1 MFRSISSLPRSVAIR
16 LGSRNSQVVTGCG
29 AAKAENR
36 YLGLRNFS
44 FLRSPF
50 GEENWKSA
58 RTFAFIGK
66 VTLRVEHESLE
77 LDDHV
82 VYVVDCSVLMIH

>member
-16 LGSRNSQVVTGCG
+16 LGSRNSQVVTGWG
-29 AAKAENR
+29 AAQAENR
-36 YLGLRNFS
+36 YRLRNFS
-44 FLRSPF
+44 FLRSPC

-66 VTLRVEHESLE
+66 VTPRVEHESRE